1 MKYLC
6 LFVTLIFCSSELS
19 AMRVDRVILASD
31 DNPDYLEFWPLMAKA
46 WKQLIGVKPTL
57 FLGADES
64 VQVDSTVGDVIRFE
78 PVPGMK
84 TSYQA
89 QVIRILAPAFFENEV
104 SIISDID
111 TLPINRDYFIKSV
124 RKVPQNCSAIYRNNY
139 EVNEERYPLC
149 YHAMKGS
156 VCREIFELDYIDFDV
171 VRDKLIEWERFGY
184 GWNTDELVLTAAL
197 KKWNGET
204 GRVFCLNLGIG
215 KHIDKINWK
224 YNKDRLKSRYIG
236 AHLPRP
242 LSKNKKVIMQL
253 VKDLEIK

>member
-1 MKYLC
+1 MIYLC
-6 LFVTLIFCSSELS
+6 SFLILIFREVELS

-46 WKQLIGVKPTL
+46 WKQLIGIKPTL
-57 FLGADES
+57 FLVADES
-64 VQVDSTVGDVIRFE
+64 VQVDRGIGEVIRFE
-78 PVPGMK
+78 PIPGMK

-124 RKVPQNCSAIYRNNY
+124 KKVPGNCSAVYRNNY
-139 EVNEERYPLC
+139 QVDELRYPLC

-156 VCREIFELDYIDFDV
+156 VCREIFGLDHIDFDV
-171 VRDKLIEWERFGY
+171 VRDKLIEWERYGY
-184 GWNTDELVLTAAL
+184 GWNTDELILTAAL
-197 KKWNGET
+197 KKWNEET
-204 GRVFCLNLGIG
+204 GRVYCLDLGVG

-224 YNKDRLKSRYIG
+224 YNKDHLGSRYIG

-242 LSKNKKVIMQL
+242 FSKNKKMIMEL

>member
-6 LFVTLIFCSSELS
+6 LFVTLIFCSLELS

-57 FLGADES
+57 FLVADES

-124 RKVPQNCSAIYRNNY
+124 RKVPQNCSAVYRNNY

-171 VRDKLIEWERFGY
+171 VRVKLIEWERFGY

-197 KKWNGET
+197 KKWNEET
-204 GRVFCLNLGIG
+204 GRVCCLDLGVG
-215 KHIDKINWK
+215 SHIDKINWK
-224 YNKDRLKSRYIG
+224 YKKGRLKSRYIG

-242 LSKNKKVIMQL
+242 FSKNKKMIMQL
-253 VKDLEIK
+253 IKDLEIK